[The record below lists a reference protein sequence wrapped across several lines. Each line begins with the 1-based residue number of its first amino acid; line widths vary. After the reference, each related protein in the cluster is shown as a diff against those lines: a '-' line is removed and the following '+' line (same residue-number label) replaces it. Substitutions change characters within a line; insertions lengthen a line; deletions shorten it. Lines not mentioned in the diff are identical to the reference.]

1 MPKYRHLFI
10 VLALLAAGTGY
21 AQTTAS
27 DKTAESDQLKLAAL
41 EALVAAPGDRAL
53 PIVAKVIAGN
63 NSDEVKSRALFV
75 LSQID
80 APEARAQLLEVA
92 QHGDERLRPEAV
104 RMIGIGGDPD
114 ALSSLAGLYASGD
127 ASMRHA
133 VLQAYLIAD
142 DSRAVYELATNAKSP
157 DEIEAAVRTL
167 GAMGAKDELRK
178 LRESGGVSD
187 ALIQALAVSGDAD
200 SLHEIAMDDSDPDR
214 QVRAITALGIV
225 GGGQVDASLVD
236 IYHAAATDAVRD
248 AALQGLIVA
257 GGDEQILALYRASND
272 DGEKRRLLH
281 ALSATGSDLMLQ
293 VIDAALAEDQ

>member
-1 MPKYRHLFI
+1 MAKHRQLFI

-21 AQTTAS
+21 AQTATSEKA
-27 DKTAESDQLKLAAL
+27 AESDQLKLAAL

-80 APEARAQLLEVA
+80 APEARAKLMDVA
-92 QHGDERLRPEAV
+92 QHGDESLRPEAV
-104 RMIGIGGDPD
+104 RMIGISGDPD

-127 ASMRHA
+127 DAMRHA

-142 DSRAVYELATNAKSP
+142 DSQAVYELATNAKSP
-157 DEIEAAVRTL
+157 DEIEAAVQTL

-200 SLHEIAMDDSDPDR
+200 SLHEIAMDDSDPGR

-225 GGGQVDASLVD
+225 GGDQVKASLVD
-236 IYHAAATDAVRD
+236 IYHGASSDAVRR
-248 AALQGLIVA
+248 AALQGLVVA
-257 GGDEQILALYRASND
+257 GGDEQLLALYRASKD
-272 DGEKRRLLH
+272 DGEKRRLLN
-281 ALSATGSDLMLQ
+281 ALGATGSDLMLQ